1 MNVSLEFIWRTF
13 QQNTP
18 SDRKTLQKVSLFVDD
33 MDWAYTANDQIH
45 VSARYIEGYSSDVKR
60 EFTGILYHEMTHV
73 WQWSGNGQAPGGLI
87 EGIADFVRLKAG

>member
-33 MDWAYTANDQIH
+33 MDWAAYTANDQIH
-45 VSARYIEGYSSDVKR
+45 VSA
-60 EFTGILYHEMTHV
+60 
-73 WQWSGNGQAPGGLI
+73 SGNGQAPGGLI
-87 EGIADFVRLKAG
+87 EGIADFVRLKAGYAPIHWVRPGQGRLCGMHLC